1 MNNKILYT
9 FLKVL
14 AIIVYVVLSYYLFSL
29 IDNKYEKSIP
39 QVFWAIIFVLFTIV
53 FSIERKGK
61 KKVLTISIASLLI
74 IVQGLVL
81 LIPTLHELIYNLF
94 KWSSF

>member
-1 MNNKILYT
+1 MNNRILRV
-9 FLKVL
+9 FLKVV
-14 AIIVYVVLSYYLFSL
+14 AIVVYVALSYYLFTL

-39 QVFWAIIFVLFTIV
+39 QVFWAIIFVLFTV
-53 FSIERKGK
+53 GFSIERKRK
-61 KKVLTISIASLLI
+61 KKVLTISMASLLI
-74 IVQGLVL
+74 LVQGLVL